1 MELEPARTEQQLLD
15 VHYPA
20 NWLSLASPEDKAALG
35 LQEVETVGTRE
46 DDRYFWVTEQLVG
59 AVRTIVNTPKDAGM
73 VAAMRKADLDTKL
86 LPVRQV
92 REQTINRLNGIADR
106 LARKGN
112 TTIRAQADDVVQALL
127 DMTKNLPTNLAEVD
141 AELVKRYNEIA
152 APLVATES
160 PLVTAFAELDQ

>member
-1 MELEPARTEQQLLD
+1 
-15 VHYPA
+15 
-20 NWLSLASPEDKAALG
+20 
-35 LQEVETVGTRE
+35 
-46 DDRYFWVTEQLVG
+46 
-59 AVRTIVNTPKDAGM
+59 M